1 MKELKVNGQSI
12 TNSNVLADEF
22 NNHFATI
29 GPKLASEIPSQCNNS
44 HLEYLTSTNE
54 RFQFRPTTTNQV
66 LSLLNKLNKSKATGV
81 DKISARLVRKCAD
94 LICIPLC
101 HIFNQSLSLG
111 IFPEDWK
118 CARVTPLFKQ
128 GNRDDMNNYRPI
140 SVVPIIAKVFERIV
154 YDQLYAYLTEHDIVC
169 KHQSRFRTLHSTVTA
184 LLEATDT
191 LAYNIDKGKI
201 NAVVFL
207 DLKKAFDT
215 VNHDV
220 LLSKLNNYGIKDIPH
235 KWFTSYL
242 DKRTQKC
249 SINGSLSQ
257 SCLLSCGVPQ
267 GTILGP
273 LLFLLYI
280 NDLPNCLTNCQPRM
294 YADDTHFTYAG
305 VSTDNIESCLNN
317 DLVKVHN
324 WLTANKL
331 TLNTTKTEFMLIGSR
346 QRLSTLTNFPRPE
359 INGAPIDQ
367 VANAK
372 SPGVI
377 IDDNL
382 NWSSHIDKLTKKI
395 ASGTAAIKRV
405 RHLVPQATLQN
416 IFSALVQ
423 PHFDYCNVVWGNCG
437 VTLQQKLQKLQN
449 RAARVLTYSSYNASA
464 DNLIKILDW
473 KDIACQQQNA
483 RATMVYKCLHG
494 LATEYLCSK
503 FSKRDSVYSLRDSEN
518 KVNVPLPR
526 TNYLKNSFSYSGA
539 ITWNNLPCEAR
550 LAESLSAFKNLL

>member
-1 MKELKVNGQSI
+1 M
-12 TNSNVLADEF
+12 
-22 NNHFATI
+22 
-29 GPKLASEIPSQCNNS
+29 
-44 HLEYLTSTNE
+44 
-54 RFQFRPTTTNQV
+54 
-66 LSLLNKLNKSKATGV
+66 
-81 DKISARLVRKCAD
+81 D

-128 GNRDDMNNYRPI
+128 GNRHDMNNYRPI
-140 SVVPIIAKVFERIV
+140 SVVPIIAKVFERIA

-169 KHQSRFRTLHSTVTA
+169 KHQSGFRTHHSTVTA

-191 LAYNIDKGKI
+191 WAYNIDKGKI

-220 LLSKLNNYGIKDIPH
+220 LLSKLNNYGIRDIPH

-257 SCLLSCGVPQ
+257 SCLLSFGVPQ

-294 YADDTHFTYAG
+294 YADDTHLTYAG

-317 DLVKVHN
+317 DLAKVHN

-331 TLNTTKTEFMLIGSR
+331 TLNTTKAQPLPLGRGKGCLHLQIFQDPKLME
-346 QRLSTLTNFPRPE
+346 
-359 INGAPIDQ
+359 
-367 VANAK
+367 
-372 SPGVI
+372 
-377 IDDNL
+377 L

-395 ASGTAAIKRV
+395 ASNIGAIKRV

-449 RAARVLTYSSYNASA
+449 RAAHFLTYSSCDASA
-464 DNLIKILDW
+464 VNLIKILDW

-494 LATEYLCSK
+494 LAPEYLCSK